1 MIKKVNS
8 TVEFTL
14 LIYRLYELTHLIT
27 CLIMHGLD
35 LFMHHYSTLFLMHK
49 KNETLSVVAIR
60 NVA

>member
-14 LIYRLYELTHLIT
+14 LIYRLYELTHPIT
-27 CLIMHGLD
+27 CLTMHGLD
-35 LFMHHYSTLFLMHK
+35 LFMHHYSTLFLMNK